1 MKILITGSAGFIGYN
16 FCKFLLSNTNHQ
28 IYSIDNINDYYSQ
41 KLKNARI
48 NDLKKYKNFE
58 FFKFDLCNEKKLK
71 EVFKIKFN
79 VVYHLAAQAGV
90 RYSLENPRS
99 YINSNILAFY
109 NLIELIKKNKIKKF
123 LYASSS
129 SVYGESSKF
138 PLKET
143 HIINPKNIYGLTKK
157 K

>member
-58 FFKFDLCNEKKLK
+58 FL
-71 EVFKIKFN
+71 
-79 VVYHLAAQAGV
+79 
-90 RYSLENPRS
+90 
-99 YINSNILAFY
+99 
-109 NLIELIKKNKIKKF
+109 NLICVMKKNLKK
-123 LYASSS
+123 Y
-129 SVYGESSKF
+129 
-138 PLKET
+138 LK
-143 HIINPKNIYGLTKK
+143 
-157 K
+157 